1 MVNDYRLR
9 CMCNHG
15 DFNYLLM
22 VYRKSSSAAERK
34 GGVTM
39 TLRGKMQAVM
49 TELNGEIAE
58 RDELIYAIA
67 LALLSESNL
76 FILGDPGQ
84 AKSFAVNEF
93 RKRITGA
100 KQFERLLSKQTDEE
114 ALFGRLDLASLIPG
128 AVPAQ
133 IASGDPYYRQMQQ
146 QLAAAMRPYSR
157 TRPTPPL

>member
-1 MVNDYRLR
+1 
-9 CMCNHG
+9 
-15 DFNYLLM
+15 
-22 VYRKSSSAAERK
+22 
-34 GGVTM
+34 M

-93 RKRITGA
+93 RKRITGS
-100 KQFERLLSKQTDEE
+100 KQFERS
-114 ALFGRLDLASLIPG
+114 AVLIWR
-128 AVPAQ
+128 A
-133 IASGDPYYRQMQQ
+133 
-146 QLAAAMRPYSR
+146 
-157 TRPTPPL
+157 

>member
-1 MVNDYRLR
+1 
-9 CMCNHG
+9 
-15 DFNYLLM
+15 
-22 VYRKSSSAAERK
+22 
-34 GGVTM
+34 M

-93 RKRITGA
+93 RKRITG
-100 KQFERLLSKQTDEE
+100 RCSS
-114 ALFGRLDLASLIPG
+114 SLP
-128 AVPAQ
+128 PQ
-133 IASGDPYYRQMQQ
+133 C
-146 QLAAAMRPYSR
+146 RPYSR